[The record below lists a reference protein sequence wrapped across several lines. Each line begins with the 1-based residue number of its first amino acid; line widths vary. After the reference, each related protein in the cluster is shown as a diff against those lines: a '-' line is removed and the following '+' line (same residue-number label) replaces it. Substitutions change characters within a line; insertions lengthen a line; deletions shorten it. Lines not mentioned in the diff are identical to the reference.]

1 MTTDRPTIL
10 ATSGGFRPAH
20 RTWFEFDA
28 LVPYARGDLIDKL
41 HSAGEIDALEHT
53 PDGTRVRGR
62 ATEELAGH
70 LTEYAV

>member
-1 MTTDRPTIL
+1 M
-10 ATSGGFRPAH
+10 
-20 RTWFEFDA
+20 
-28 LVPYARGDLIDKL
+28 PYARGDLIDKL